1 MDDKARQEA
10 EESYWASQLSQDV
23 RVASPL
29 KGIRIHAVI
38 VGVIVDWL
46 ATLAMVAA
54 YASVFLTETIEKYG
68 GFDKVSEHAFAQE
81 DPLAFG
87 LIVILGTALGGYVA
101 GRIARG
107 RQVLHGV
114 VVAVTSLLLDFALAL
129 ALDGSVRLYAWDIL
143 FIVLM
148 IPAGALGGYVA
159 YCLSKAVG
167 PPAPGVPTTSIS

>member
-23 RVASPL
+23 RVTSPL

-159 YCLSKAVG
+159 YCLSKAVM